1 MIVLGAIII
10 LVPVASGCSPFEP
23 KDEVVDMDGIIG
35 DDWPVIMAEDETP
48 PFVPTMLDLAV
59 DQGTSVTLDGSGATD
74 DEGIESYV
82 WTFKYDYEEVTLEGM
97 VQHHTFDIPDVYE
110 IRLDVTDEAGNS
122 AFSTFDLTVR
132 DTEVPVAVL
141 DTGNTEIWA
150 GETAG
155 WGAHLSTD
163 NVGVVKYTWTFEY
176 EGKMVSL
183 DGPAPTFVFEKTGDY
198 EVTLTVEDA
207 AGNTDSETYAL
218 TVQGNAWHWLQFA
231 IIIGAVALVTIFV
244 MRRLGYGKDAGGEG
258 SEEVVE
264 GPVGEE
270 PEEEDGSEKD
280 EEGPDP

>member
-1 MIVLGAIII
+1 MSMDRRVLIVLGAIII

-23 KDEVVDMDGIIG
+23 KDEVVGKDGIIG

-48 PFVPTMLDLAV
+48 PVVPTMLDLAV
-59 DQGTSVTLDGSGATD
+59 DQGTSVMLDGSGATD

-82 WTFKYDYEEVTLEGM
+82 WTFTYDHGEVTLEGM
-97 VQHHTFDIPDVYE
+97 VQHHTFDIPDVYG
-110 IRLDVTDEAGNS
+110 IRLDVTDEAGNT

-132 DTEVPVAVL
+132 DTEPPAAVL
-141 DTGNTEIWA
+141 DTGNTEIWV

-155 WGAHLSTD
+155 WGAHRSTD

-183 DGPAPTFVFEKTGDY
+183 DGPAPTYTFDKVGEY

-207 AGNTDSETYAL
+207 AGNTASESYTL
-218 TVQGNAWHWLQFA
+218 TVQSNMQQWLQFFV
-231 IIIGAVALVTIFV
+231 IVGAVALVTIFV
-244 MRRLGYGKDAGGEG
+244 MRRLGYGKGGEEG
-258 SEEVVE
+258 ASEEEDEV
-264 GPVGEE
+264 
-270 PEEEDGSEKD
+270 PEEE